1 MMSTG
6 AITLKDKPGRGRR
19 KSCAAGNREIRRGA
33 AENRTIGS
41 GENKKSGGEDKIT
54 ILSAVRASIP

>member
-19 KSCAAGNREIRRGA
+19 KSCAAGNREIRRGERA
-33 AENRTIGS
+33 ARQWSWLLKTEPLDQVKTR
-41 GENKKSGGEDKIT
+41 
-54 ILSAVRASIP
+54 RAAGRIR

>member
-19 KSCAAGNREIRRGA
+19 KSCAAGNREIRRG
-33 AENRTIGS
+33 EGPGRIRVSFKT
-41 GENKKSGGEDKIT
+41 
-54 ILSAVRASIP
+54 VQVQ